1 MKVLVAGELNV
12 DLVLSGCESFP
23 ELGREVLAEGMSLTL
38 GSSSA
43 ICAGALATLGVPV
56 TFVGRAGCDLWGDLA
71 VSRLSELG
79 VDTGHVI
86 RDAGVPTGITVS
98 ISCSIDRAM
107 VTCLGSIA
115 ALTAGDIGVAQFAR
129 AGVTHLHV
137 SSYYLQR
144 GLRPGLRRLFAA
156 AHGAGMTTSL
166 DPGCDP
172 EGMWDREG
180 ILGLLS
186 EVDVFF
192 PNAGELRAIAGVE
205 DEAEA
210 LRRLSAARVVA
221 AKLGPRGA
229 VVFSRGETLRQEA
242 LPVEPVDTTGAG
254 DSFNAGFLASWL
266 RDGDARRAL
275 QWGAACGALSTR
287 GVGGTA
293 ALPALAEVDALL
305 RRPLLA

>member
-1 MKVLVAGELNV
+1 MRVLAAGELNV
-12 DLVLSGCESFP
+12 DLVLSGCDSFP
-23 ELGREVLAEGMSLTL
+23 ELGREVLAAGMSLTL

-43 ICAGALATLGVPV
+43 ICAAALATLGVPV

-71 VSRLSELG
+71 VSRLHELG
-79 VDTGHVI
+79 VDTAPVI
-86 RDAGVPTGITVS
+86 RDANVPTGITVS
-98 ISCSIDRAM
+98 ISSALDRAM
-107 VTCLGSIA
+107 VTYLGSIA
-115 ALTAGDIGVAQFAR
+115 ALTADDIEVERFAR

-172 EGMWDREG
+172 EGKWDRYG
-180 ILGLLS
+180 ILDVLR
-186 EVDVFF
+186 EVDIFF

-205 DEAEA
+205 DETEA
-210 LRRLSAARVVA
+210 LRRLSTARMVA
-221 AKLGPRGA
+221 AKLGPQGA
-229 VVFSRGETLRQEA
+229 VVFSGGGITRQEA

-254 DSFNAGFLASWL
+254 DAFNAGFLASWL
-266 RDGDARRAL
+266 RDHDTSQAL
-275 QWGAACGALSTR
+275 LWGAACGALSTR

-293 ALPALAEVDALL
+293 ALPSSGEVDAFL
-305 RRPLLA
+305 RRA